1 MLDLYRGLNKKA
13 TTGEILE
20 TNKLSEK
27 YGLVLDKKGALEIL
41 KARNQALRDYGR
53 IELSNEPLRNIVK
66 CFCSS
71 PYLYQHNY
79 ADVLSELI
87 DIFYYFKNETG
98 DLISDQQ
105 LLSLM
110 KEYYDTSCSGSLE
123 LLKNRELMILAR
135 DIRGALEYNGEEE
148 KL

>member
-13 TTGEILE
+13 TTEEILE

-41 KARNQALRDYGR
+41 KARNRALRDYGR
-53 IELSNEPLRNIVK
+53 IELSNEPVRNIVK
-66 CFCSS
+66 IFCSS

-123 LLKNRELMILAR
+123 LLKNRELMIIVR
-135 DIRGALEYNGEEE
+135 DIRRSSEYNGEEE